1 MGSENDDE
9 VSAKQSFEDA
19 ITEPGIDDCS
29 DKEDK
34 RKTTSSFRCE
44 CEDFED
50 NIVSDSDPTKSEE
63 NQESRTLT
71 KNKRKLKRNSQ
82 DFQQTPSFSLNS
94 SPKRCRIIEDKEHE
108 EVPSSDEDSDM
119 EEIFGNTDS

>member
-1 MGSENDDE
+1 MGKMIAVVEKLATMDQPWNCPHGRPTMRHLVDMNKFAKKEEEKNSENDDE

-63 NQESRTLT
+63 NQESRTL
-71 KNKRKLKRNSQ
+71 
-82 DFQQTPSFSLNS
+82 
-94 SPKRCRIIEDKEHE
+94 
-108 EVPSSDEDSDM
+108 
-119 EEIFGNTDS
+119 